1 MHRCYGR
8 VNKAKRLLA
17 VVLIFSII
25 VCGFLY
31 IMQTSSSTGKGYK
44 IRALKNQ
51 LNELSEVNKNFE
63 IIISNLKSVD
73 FLQSKME
80 GLKMVQAQVQS
91 IEYLAFPYVN
101 AVAAK

>member
-1 MHRCYGR
+1 
-8 VNKAKRLLA
+8 
-17 VVLIFSII
+17 
-25 VCGFLY
+25 
-31 IMQTSSSTGKGYK
+31 MQTSSSTGKGYK
-44 IRALKNQ
+44 IRTLKNQ

-80 GLKMVQAQVQS
+80 GLKMVQAQVQN
-91 IEYLAFPYVN
+91 IEYLAFPSVN